1 VEKFLSII
9 KNLIKSFLNKF
20 SYEINSNTYKI
31 IFQDHYYKK
40 FNFFQYYEKCKKFSI
55 NVSYRRYLSLFQSLQ
70 YILKN
75 KIKGDIVECGVFK
88 GGSAMMI
95 CYFLKFFIVKNK
107 KIWLYDTYEG
117 MSAPSRRDIDLNDKR
132 AKDFLNEK
140 KIENKNNVWAF
151 SSLNSVK
158 NNIKQTN
165 FNIKNCIF
173 IKGKVEKTLKVKK
186 PKSISLLRLDTDF
199 YHSTK
204 AELKYLYNLI
214 SPGGI
219 IIIDDYGHWK
229 GCKLAV
235 DQFFKNK
242 KNILILN
249 IDYTGIIGIKLK

>member
-1 VEKFLSII
+1 MFII
-9 KNLIKSFLNKF
+9 KKFIKFILYLF
-20 SYEINSNTYKI
+20 SYELKKINYRI
-31 IFQDHYYKK
+31 IFQEYYCRK
-40 FNFFQYYEKCKKFSI
+40 FNFDKYYRICKNLSI
-55 NVSYRRYLSLFQSLQ
+55 NVSYQRYLSLFQSLQ

-95 CYFLKFFIVKNK
+95 CYFLKLFLVKNK

-117 MSAPSRRDIDLNDKR
+117 MSSPSREDVDLNNQR
-132 AKDFLNEK
+132 AKDLLNEK
-140 KIENKNNVWAF
+140 KIENKNDVWAF

-158 NNIKQTN
+158 NNIKKTN

-186 PKSISLLRLDTDF
+186 PKFISLLRLDTDF

-204 AELKYLYNLI
+204 AELQYLYNLI

-235 DQFFKNK
+235 DQFFKK
-242 KNILILN
+242 KKKYFNA
-249 IDYTGIIGIKLK
+249 KC

>member
-1 VEKFLSII
+1 LLII
-9 KNLIKSFLNKF
+9 KKFIKFFLYLF
-20 SYEINSNTYKI
+20 SYELKKTNYRI
-31 IFQDHYYKK
+31 IFQEYYYRK
-40 FNFFQYYEKCKKFSI
+40 FNFYKYYRICKNLSI
-55 NVSYRRYLSLFQSLQ
+55 NVSYQRYLSLFQSLQ

-95 CYFLKFFIVKNK
+95 CYFLKLFLVKNK

-117 MSAPSRRDIDLNDKR
+117 MSTPSRKDVDLNNKR

-140 KIENKNNVWAF
+140 KIENKNDVWAF

-158 NNIKQTN
+158 NNIKKTN

-186 PKSISLLRLDTDF
+186 PKYISLLRLDTDF

-204 AELKYLYNLI
+204 AELQYLYNLI

-235 DQFFKNK
+235 DQFFKKK

-249 IDYTGIIGIKLK
+249 VDYTGIIGIKLK